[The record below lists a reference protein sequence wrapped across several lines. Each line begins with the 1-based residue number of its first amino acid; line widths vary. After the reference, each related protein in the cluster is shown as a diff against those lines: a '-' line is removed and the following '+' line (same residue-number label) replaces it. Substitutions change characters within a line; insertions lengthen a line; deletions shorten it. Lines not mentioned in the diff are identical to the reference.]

1 MRVVCQYIIHW
12 LLSYQQLIV
21 NYLSLS
27 ACFMNKMFIHV
38 PLVMVPILFL
48 SQKTKD
54 RFSYFIS
61 ISCYFNINV
70 YQLIADAN
78 SFQQTSKWIDD
89 VRTERGSD
97 VIIMLVGNKTDLS
110 DKRWVGMV
118 GKGGVSYCFIFCPR
132 LAFQS
137 LFDNFHKLHILVKEV
152 QLKQILEEKFKLY

>member
-1 MRVVCQYIIHW
+1 
-12 LLSYQQLIV
+12 
-21 NYLSLS
+21 
-27 ACFMNKMFIHV
+27 MNKMFIHV
-38 PLVMVPILFL
+38 PLVMIPVLFL

-61 ISCYFNINV
+61 ILCYFNINV

-110 DKRWVGMV
+110 DKRWV
-118 GKGGVSYCFIFCPR
+118 
-132 LAFQS
+132 AF
-137 LFDNFHKLHILVKEV
+137 
-152 QLKQILEEKFKLY
+152 

>member
-1 MRVVCQYIIHW
+1 
-12 LLSYQQLIV
+12 
-21 NYLSLS
+21 
-27 ACFMNKMFIHV
+27 MNKMFIHV

-48 SQKTKD
+48 IQKTKD

-61 ISCYFNINV
+61 ILCYFNINV

-110 DKRWVGMV
+110 DKRWV
-118 GKGGVSYCFIFCPR
+118 
-132 LAFQS
+132 AF
-137 LFDNFHKLHILVKEV
+137 
-152 QLKQILEEKFKLY
+152 